1 MNSRTRVIAAV
12 AGILVLVVAL
22 LAVGYRY
29 YQGDPAH
36 QHAAAEVWTCPMHPD
51 VREPGPG
58 QCPICGMDLEKELPA
73 DQVEIWT
80 CPMHPEVR
88 EKGPGQCPFCGMD
101 LVKEEPAAPAA
112 TVADAATPR
121 APIQLDA
128 RRRQMLGVRLV
139 TVDTRPIERH
149 IRAVG
154 VVRYDETRLSEVN
167 LKLDGWV
174 SKLHVNATGQTIR
187 RGQPLLDL
195 YSPELIAT
203 GQEYLLALSTR
214 DAMQSSQ
221 VPEARAQADRLV
233 ESARQR
239 LLLWDLP
246 AEAIDRIESTRKA
259 DGTVTLHS
267 PSAGIVIEKPVVEGM
282 RAAAGQ
288 TLYRIADLS
297 RVWVEADVFESDAP
311 FVRTGS
317 TARVTLDAWPGEGM
331 TGRAV
336 YIYPFVEEQTRAIRV
351 RFEFPNPNQRL
362 KPGMFANVELTA
374 SLGSGVTI
382 PTEALLDS
390 GRERV
395 VFVSE
400 GDGYF
405 QPRQVQTGHRVG
417 DRVQITDG
425 LAPGETI
432 ASGAAFFLDSES
444 QLRAAAGGWES
455 QAAEEGPAA
464 TAEALSIAFR
474 TVPDPPRSGQ
484 NTFEV
489 DVTDPS
495 GQPITDAQVRV
506 VLYMPAMPSMNM
518 PAMSSEATLAHA
530 AGGTYRGPGR
540 ISMSGRWDVTVTVTR
555 NGARLGSRQ
564 TTLVAR

>member
-1 MNSRTRVIAAV
+1 MHSRTRIIAAV
-12 AGILVLVVAL
+12 AAILVLVVAL
-22 LAVGYRY
+22 LAVGYRSY
-29 YQGDPAH
+29 RGDD
-36 QHAAAEVWTCPMHPD
+36 HAAHTQVGLSEVWTCPMHPEI
-51 VREPGPG
+51 REPGPG
-58 QCPICGMDLEKELPA
+58 QCPICGMDLE
-73 DQVEIWT
+73 
-80 CPMHPEVR
+80 
-88 EKGPGQCPFCGMD
+88 
-101 LVKEEPAAPAA
+101 LVTDEPAAPAPA
-112 TVADAATPR
+112 IAGEPADTPR

-139 TVDTRPIERH
+139 TVDTGPIERH

-167 LKLDGWV
+167 LKLDGWI
-174 SKLHVNATGQTIR
+174 SKLHVNSTGQAIR

-195 YSPELIAT
+195 YSPELVAT

-214 DAMQSSQ
+214 EAMQTSQ
-221 VPEARAQADRLV
+221 ISDARAQADRLV

-246 AEAIDRIESTRKA
+246 AESIEQIARTGKS
-259 DGTVTLHS
+259 DGTVTLRS
-267 PSAGIVIEKPVVEGM
+267 PATGIVIEKPVVQGM

-297 RVWVEADVFESDAP
+297 RVWVEAEVFESDAP
-311 FVRTGS
+311 FVRTGAS
-317 TARVTLDAWPGEGM
+317 ATVTLDAWPGERL
-331 TGRAV
+331 TGRVV
-336 YIYPFVEEQTRAIRV
+336 YIYPFVEEATRAIRV
-351 RFEFPNPNQRL
+351 RLELPNPNQRL

-405 QPRQVQTGHRVG
+405 EPRRVQTGHRVG
-417 DRVQITDG
+417 DRVQIIDG
-425 LAPGETI
+425 LAAGETI

-444 QLRAAAGGWES
+444 QLRAAAGGWGAE
-455 QAAEEGPAA
+455 AAEAPSAVA
-464 TAEALSIAFR
+464 AEALTIAFR
-474 TVPDPPRSGQ
+474 TVPDPPRSGEA
-484 NTFEV
+484 TFEV
-489 DVTDPS
+489 DLTDPA

-506 VLYMPAMPSMNM
+506 MLYMPAMPSMNM
-518 PAMSSEATLAHA
+518 PAMSSEATLVHTG
-530 AGGTYRGPGR
+530 GGTYRGTGR

>member
-1 MNSRTRVIAAV
+1 MHSRTRILIAAI
-12 AGILVLVVAL
+12 AG
-22 LAVGYRY
+22 LAVLITLGVYGYRY
-29 YQGDPAH
+29 YRGDAH
-36 QHAAAEVWTCPMHPD
+36 AGHTQADHAEVWTCVMHPEI
-51 VREPGPG
+51 RQPGPG
-58 QCPICGMDLEKELPA
+58 QCPL
-73 DQVEIWT
+73 
-80 CPMHPEVR
+80 
-88 EKGPGQCPFCGMD
+88 CGMD
-101 LVKEEPAAPAA
+101 LVLEQAEPAAPAPA
-112 TVADAATPR
+112 LAGDPAETPR

-139 TVDTRPIERH
+139 TVDTAPIERH

-174 SKLHVNATGQTIR
+174 SKLHVNSTGQAIR

-195 YSPELIAT
+195 YSPDLVAT

-214 DAMQSSQ
+214 ETMQSSQ
-221 VPEARAQADRLV
+221 VPDARVQSDRLV

-239 LLLWDLP
+239 LALWDLP
-246 AEAIDRIESTRKA
+246 ADAIERIERTGTA
-259 DGTVTLHS
+259 DGTVTLRS
-267 PSAGIVIEKPVVEGM
+267 PSTGIVIEKPVVEGM

-297 RVWVEADVFESDAP
+297 RVWVEAEVFESDAP
-311 FVRTGS
+311 FIRLGT
-317 TARVTLDAWPGEGM
+317 TATVTMDAWPGERL

-336 YIYPFVEEQTRAIRV
+336 YIYPFVEEATRAIRV
-351 RFEFPNPNQRL
+351 RFEFVNPGQRL
-362 KPGMFANVELTA
+362 KPGMFANIELAA
-374 SLGSGVTI
+374 SLGSGVLI

-390 GRERV
+390 GREQV
-395 VFVSE
+395 VFVAE

-405 QPRQVQTGHRVG
+405 APRQVRTGHRVG
-417 DRVQITDG
+417 DRVQIIDG

-444 QLRAAAGGWES
+444 QLRAAAGGWDA
-455 QAAEEGPAA
+455 QAAQTETGTA
-464 TAEALSIAFR
+464 AEALTIAFR
-474 TVPDPPRSGQ
+474 TVPDPPRSGE

-489 DVTDPS
+489 DLRDPS
-495 GQPITDAQVRV
+495 GQPVTDAQVRV

-518 PAMSSEATLAHA
+518 PAMSSEATLSHA
-530 AGGTYRGPGR
+530 GGGTYRGTGR
-540 ISMSGRWDVTVTVTR
+540 VSMSGRWDVTVTATR

-564 TTLVAR
+564 TTVVAR

>member
-1 MNSRTRVIAAV
+1 MNSRTRIIAAV

-22 LAVGYRY
+22 LAVGSRY
-29 YQGDPAH
+29 YQGDAAH
-36 QHAAAEVWTCPMHPD
+36 QHAAEVWTCVMHPEI
-51 VREPGPG
+51 REPGPG
-58 QCPICGMDLEKELPA
+58 QCPICGMDLE
-73 DQVEIWT
+73 
-80 CPMHPEVR
+80 
-88 EKGPGQCPFCGMD
+88 
-101 LVKEEPAAPAA
+101 LVTDEPAAPAPA
-112 TVADAATPR
+112 IAGQPADTPR

-128 RRRQMLGVRLV
+128 RRRQMLGVRLL
-139 TVDTRPIERH
+139 TVQTGPIERH

-167 LKLDGWV
+167 LKLDGWI
-174 SKLHVNATGQTIR
+174 SKLHVNSTGQTIR

-195 YSPELIAT
+195 YSPELVAT

-214 DAMQSSQ
+214 EAMQTSQ
-221 VPEARAQADRLV
+221 ISDARAQADRLV

-246 AEAIDRIESTRKA
+246 ADSIERIARTGTA
-259 DGTVTLHS
+259 DGTVTLRS
-267 PSAGIVIEKPVVEGM
+267 PATGIVIEKPVVEGM
-282 RAAAGQ
+282 RAGAGQ

-297 RVWVEADVFESDAP
+297 RVWVEAEVFESDAP
-311 FVRTGS
+311 LVRTGAS
-317 TARVTLDAWPGEGM
+317 ATVTLDAWPGERL
-331 TGRAV
+331 TGRVV
-336 YIYPFVEEQTRAIRV
+336 YIYPFVEEATRAIRV
-351 RFEFPNPNQRL
+351 RLELPNPNQRL

-395 VFVSE
+395 VFVAE

-405 QPRQVQTGHRVG
+405 EPRQVQTGHRIG

-425 LAPGETI
+425 LAAGETI

-444 QLRAAAGGWES
+444 QLRAAAGGWEQ
-455 QAAEEGPAA
+455 QAPDAA
-464 TAEALSIAFR
+464 SAAPTEALTIAFR

-484 NTFEV
+484 AAFEV
-489 DVTDPS
+489 DLTDPA
-495 GQPITDAQVRV
+495 GQPVTDAQVRV
-506 VLYMPAMPSMNM
+506 VLFMPAMPSMNM
-518 PAMSSEATLAHA
+518 PAMSSEATLAHT
-530 AGGTYRGPGR
+530 GSGTYRGTGR

>member
-1 MNSRTRVIAAV
+1 MHNRTRIVAVV
-12 AGILVLVVAL
+12 AGVLVMVVAV
-22 LAVGYRY
+22 LAVVGYRLY
-29 YQGDPAH
+29 RGND
-36 QHAAAEVWTCPMHPD
+36 HAAHTHAEASEVWTCPMHPEI
-51 VREPGPG
+51 REPGPG
-58 QCPICGMDLEKELPA
+58 QCPICGMDLEL
-73 DQVEIWT
+73 VE
-80 CPMHPEVR
+80 
-88 EKGPGQCPFCGMD
+88 
-101 LVKEEPAAPAA
+101 EEPALPAPGIADAPA
-112 TVADAATPR
+112 DTPR

-128 RRRQMLGVRLV
+128 RRRQMLGVRLL
-139 TVDTRPIERH
+139 TVDTGPIERH

-167 LKLDGWV
+167 LKLDGWI
-174 SKLHVNATGQTIR
+174 SRLHVNSTGQAIR

-195 YSPELIAT
+195 YSPELVAT

-214 DAMQSSQ
+214 EAMQTSQ
-221 VPEARAQADRLV
+221 VADASAQADRLV

-246 AEAIDRIESTRKA
+246 AESIEEIARTGKA
-259 DGTVTLHS
+259 DGTVTLRS
-267 PSAGIVIEKPVVEGM
+267 PATGTVIEKPVVEGM
-282 RAAAGQ
+282 RADAGQ

-297 RVWVEADVFESDAP
+297 RVWVEAEVFESDAP
-311 FVRTGS
+311 FVRTGAS
-317 TARVTLDAWPGEGM
+317 ATVTMDAWPGERL

-351 RFEFPNPNQRL
+351 RFEFPNPKQRL
-362 KPGMFANVELTA
+362 KPGMFANIELTA

-432 ASGAAFFLDSES
+432 AGGAAFFLDSES
-444 QLRAAAGGWES
+444 QLRAAAGGWEP
-455 QAAEEGPAA
+455 QAAETGTEA
-464 TAEALSIAFR
+464 TVEALTIAFR
-474 TVPDPPRSGQ
+474 TVPDPPRSGE

-489 DVTDPS
+489 DLRDPS
-495 GQPITDAQVRV
+495 GQAVTDAQVRV

-518 PAMSSEATLAHA
+518 PAMSSEATLRHA
-530 AGGTYRGPGR
+530 GGGTYRGTGR
-540 ISMSGRWDVTVTVTR
+540 VSMSGRWDVTVTVTR

-564 TTLVAR
+564 TTVVAR

>member
-1 MNSRTRVIAAV
+1 MQTRTRILIAAI
-12 AGILVLVVAL
+12 AC
-22 LAVGYRY
+22 LAVLAALSFYGYRY
-29 YQGDPAH
+29 YRGDAH
-36 QHAAAEVWTCPMHPD
+36 VGHTQAEHADVWTCVMHPEI
-51 VREPGPG
+51 REPDPG
-58 QCPICGMDLEKELPA
+58 QCPICGMDPVLEK
-73 DQVEIWT
+73 
-80 CPMHPEVR
+80 
-88 EKGPGQCPFCGMD
+88 
-101 LVKEEPAAPAA
+101 KEEPATPAPALA
-112 TVADAATPR
+112 GDPAETAR

-139 TVDTRPIERH
+139 TVDTAPIERH

-195 YSPELIAT
+195 YSPDLVAT

-214 DAMQSSQ
+214 ETLASSQ
-221 VPEARAQADRLV
+221 VPDARVQADRLV
-233 ESARQR
+233 ESARRR
-239 LLLWDLP
+239 LALWDLP
-246 AEAIDRIESTRKA
+246 ADAIDRIERTGTA
-259 DGTVTLHS
+259 DGTVTLRS
-267 PSAGIVIEKPVVEGM
+267 PSTGIVIEKPVVEGM

-297 RVWVEADVFESDAP
+297 RVWVEAEVFESDAP
-311 FVRTGS
+311 FIRLGA
-317 TARVTLDAWPGEGM
+317 TAAVTMDAWPGERL

-336 YIYPFVEEQTRAIRV
+336 YIYPFVQEETRAIRV

-362 KPGMFANVELTA
+362 KPGMFANIELAA

-390 GRERV
+390 GREQV
-395 VFVSE
+395 VFVAE
-400 GDGYF
+400 GDGHF
-405 QPRQVQTGHRVG
+405 APRQVRTGHRVG
-417 DRVQITDG
+417 DRVQIIDG

-444 QLRAAAGGWES
+444 QLRAAAGGWEP
-455 QAAEEGPAA
+455 QAAETQTEAA
-464 TAEALSIAFR
+464 AEALTIAFR
-474 TVPDPPRSGQ
+474 TVPDPPRSGE

-489 DVTDPS
+489 DLRDPS
-495 GQPITDAQVRV
+495 GQAVTDARVRV

-518 PAMSSEATLAHA
+518 PAMSSEATLSHA
-530 AGGTYRGPGR
+530 AGGTYRGTGR
-540 ISMSGRWDVTVTVTR
+540 ISMSGRWDVTVTATR

-564 TTLVAR
+564 TTVVAR

>member
-1 MNSRTRVIAAV
+1 MHNRTRIIVAVV
-12 AGILVLVVAL
+12 AGILVMVGAV
-22 LAVGYRY
+22 LAVVGYRPY
-29 YQGDPAH
+29 GGND
-36 QHAAAEVWTCPMHPD
+36 HAAHTHAEASEVWTCPMHPEI
-51 VREPGPG
+51 REPGPG
-58 QCPICGMDLEKELPA
+58 QCPICGMDLEL
-73 DQVEIWT
+73 VE
-80 CPMHPEVR
+80 
-88 EKGPGQCPFCGMD
+88 
-101 LVKEEPAAPAA
+101 EEPALPAPGIAA
-112 TVADAATPR
+112 TPADTPR
-121 APIQLDA
+121 APVQLDA
-128 RRRQMLGVRLV
+128 RRRQMLGVRLL
-139 TVDTRPIERH
+139 TVDTTPIERH

-154 VVRYDETRLSEVN
+154 IVRYDETRLSEVN
-167 LKLDGWV
+167 LKLAGWV
-174 SKLHVNATGQTIR
+174 SKLHVNATGQAIR

-195 YSPELIAT
+195 YSPELVAT
-203 GQEYLLALSTR
+203 GQEYLLALTTR
-214 DAMQSSQ
+214 AAMQTSQ
-221 VPEARAQADRLV
+221 VPDASAQADRLV

-246 AEAIDRIESTRKA
+246 AESIEEIARTGKA
-259 DGTVTLHS
+259 DGTVTLRS
-267 PSAGIVIEKPVVEGM
+267 PATGTVIEKPVVEGM
-282 RAAAGQ
+282 RADAGQ

-297 RVWVEADVFESDAP
+297 RVWVEAEVFESDAP
-311 FVRTGS
+311 FVRTGAS
-317 TARVTLDAWPGEGM
+317 ATVTMDAWPGERL

-351 RFEFPNPNQRL
+351 RFEFPNPKQRL

-405 QPRQVQTGHRVG
+405 EPRQVQTGHRVG

-432 ASGAAFFLDSES
+432 AGGAAFFLDSES
-444 QLRAAAGGWES
+444 QLRAAAGGWEP
-455 QAAEEGPAA
+455 QAAETGTEA
-464 TAEALSIAFR
+464 TVEALTIAFR
-474 TVPDPPRSGQ
+474 TVPDPPRSGE

-489 DVTDPS
+489 DLRDPS
-495 GQPITDAQVRV
+495 GQAVTDAQVRV

-530 AGGTYRGPGR
+530 GGGTYRGRGR

-564 TTLVAR
+564 TTVVAR